1 MKINDYFEGLETSHY
16 RSGFEMWEDVL
27 INILL
32 KMERMLKNE
41 AMFHTHIFIV
51 RLKVFQMKARL

>member
-41 AMFHTHIFIV
+41 AIFHTHIFIV
-51 RLKVFQMKARL
+51 RLKVF